1 MTDWTTRP
9 LANKTYTHTILFFEN
24 KMATTEAYEEASG
37 NTCKQHGFE
46 SIITNTEFASELKSV
61 IYDIKA
67 ESEAALIKQDAK
79 NTLAVKTLSRRHTS
93 KMGNVIAQMAT
104 LINVLVALT
113 TTLNDN
119 GGGRKKQALLIDY
132 KSDAESLE
140 RPNNSTEAVRRTP
153 EETWLFPKQ
162 TNAGCLVA

>member
-1 MTDWTTRP
+1 MP
-9 LANKTYTHTILFFEN
+9 FFEN
-24 KMATTEAYEEASG
+24 KLVIKEAYEAASN

-140 RPNNSTEAVRRTP
+140 RPNNSTEAVRRP
-153 EETWLFPKQ
+153 PGETRILPTQQNTWF
-162 TNAGCLVA
+162 LVTQHAPHQFQPHHR